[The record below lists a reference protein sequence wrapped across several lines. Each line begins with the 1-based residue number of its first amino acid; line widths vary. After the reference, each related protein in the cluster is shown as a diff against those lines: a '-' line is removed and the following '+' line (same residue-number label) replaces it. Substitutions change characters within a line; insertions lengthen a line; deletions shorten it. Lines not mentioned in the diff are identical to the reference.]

1 MPYQQGACLHYLA
14 CAYFHENIKAHQGD
28 EKRLAQFSV
37 GAFQAS
43 AAARLSLGPGTQK
56 AVKEAIGSLL
66 FLARVLVMHM
76 GEARM
81 AERVHAGAANRA
93 RRARRGR
100 DGDEAGAQSLM
111 GLRAKL
117 EEIRQK
123 VMAQTQAARANGNGT
138 PPKGADTPEGSE

>member
-1 MPYQQGACLHYLA
+1 
-14 CAYFHENIKAHQGD
+14 
-28 EKRLAQFSV
+28 
-37 GAFQAS
+37 
-43 AAARLSLGPGTQK
+43 
-56 AVKEAIGSLL
+56 
-66 FLARVLVMHM
+66 MHM

-81 AERVHAGAANRA
+81 AERVHVQALQIA
-93 RRARRGR
+93 RDALGE
-100 DGDEAGAQSLM
+100 DATETKQCAQSLM